1 MRVRAESIKR
11 RLNPEPALAATA
23 FGGSFLCG
31 GKSIGALGGEGSGGG
46 SVRILGLGVV
56 GGGGELGLGVVGGGG
71 ELVVGEIGGRV
82 WRRTGGR
89 AIGMIGE
96 GGMER
101 VRVGGIPADGAA
113 EEEAEESHG
122 GGSGGGNWGESV

>member
-46 SVRILGLGVV
+46 SVR
-56 GGGGELGLGVVGGGG
+56 ELGLGVVGGGG
-71 ELVVGEIGGRV
+71 ELIVGEIGGRV
-82 WRRTGGR
+82 WRRRTGGR

-96 GGMER
+96 GGMEG
-101 VRVGGIPADGAA
+101 VRIGGIAADGAA
-113 EEEAEESHG
+113 KEEAEESHG
-122 GGSGGGNWGESV
+122 GGSGGRNWGESVCKP

>member
-23 FGGSFLCG
+23 FGGSFLSG

-46 SVRILGLGVV
+46 SVRELGLGVV

-71 ELVVGEIGGRV
+71 ELIVGEIGGRV
-82 WRRTGGR
+82 WRRRTGGR

-96 GGMER
+96 GGMEG
-101 VRVGGIPADGAA
+101 VRVGGIAADGAA
-113 EEEAEESHG
+113 KEEAEESHG
-122 GGSGGGNWGESV
+122 GGSGGGN